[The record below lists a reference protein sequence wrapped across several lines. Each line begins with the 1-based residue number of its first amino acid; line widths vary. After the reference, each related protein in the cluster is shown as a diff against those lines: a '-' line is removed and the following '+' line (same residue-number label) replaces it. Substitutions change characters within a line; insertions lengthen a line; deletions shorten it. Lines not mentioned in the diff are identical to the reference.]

1 MEKTCLH
8 STRTLAAALLAIG
21 LSYSAPASADPI
33 SDRFDGVYAGEIR
46 LNRAI
51 STGDCSTLSLTRVE
65 ISEGNMWGY
74 DSDGTRV
81 ARGWV
86 TEDGFF
92 TGEFELPSGKRAG
105 FEGVVDEDGVF
116 TGGIVEKEC
125 AWLADLKQK
134 RGEDVT

>member
-1 MEKTCLH
+1 
-8 STRTLAAALLAIG
+8 
-21 LSYSAPASADPI
+21 
-33 SDRFDGVYAGEIR
+33 
-46 LNRAI
+46 
-51 STGDCSTLSLTRVE
+51 
-65 ISEGNMWGY
+65 MWGY